1 MALLFTILC
10 GIAIAILAYFTFYFT
25 RGHFIEYT
33 ENVIDTEI
41 KFISLLNDASKMP
54 DENSMVIFVP
64 FNEDGSRPENIPDS
78 ISTLSEG
85 TVVFKN
91 EIDGKTYAAKIH
103 TFEDGRKI
111 LVGVDITM
119 IDMDFKLM
127 AWLGSI
133 SIVLIIIVILISYFL
148 SFFVVKGT
156 NKIAKSAQEIMDTG
170 DLSRRLEVTSRWD
183 DLGNMTMVLNRMLD
197 RCQELME
204 GIKQVSNNIAHDLR
218 TPLTRMRNTIESLD
232 KSSPSQETQ
241 TLLSEAD
248 HLLNTFNA
256 LLRISRIETGKQ
268 SSSMHELCL
277 GELIND
283 VVSFYEPL
291 AEEKSIQL
299 LVETNDIE
307 YSGDKNLL
315 FQAYANLVDN
325 AIKYTPHHGII
336 KIIQNT
342 TDTKKHQIT
351 IEDNGTGIPESE
363 IDMVFERFY
372 RCEKSRSS
380 SGTGLGL
387 SLVKAV
393 IELHKGSIQLINIQK
408 GLKIITVL

>member
-1 MALLFTILC
+1 MALLFTVLC
-10 GIAIAILAYFTFYFT
+10 GIAIIILAYFTFYFT

-41 KFISLLNDASKMP
+41 KLISLLNDIPDMP
-54 DENSMVIFVP
+54 EDNNMVVFIP
-64 FNEDGSRPENIPDS
+64 FNEDGSKPDSIPDS

-85 TVVFKN
+85 TVVFKS
-91 EIDGKTYAAKIH
+91 EINDKTYAAKIH
-103 TFEDGRKI
+103 TYENGKKI

-127 AWLGSI
+127 AWLGTI
-133 SIVLIIIVILISYFL
+133 SIILIIIVIVISYLL

-156 NKIAKSAQEIMDTG
+156 NQIAQSAQEIMDTG

-218 TPLTRMRNTIESLD
+218 TPLTRMRNTIESLEHN
-232 KSSPSQETQ
+232 SPSEETQ

-268 SSSMHELCL
+268 TSNMTELCL
-277 GELIND
+277 GELLAD

-299 LVETNDIE
+299 NVKTQECDLT
-307 YSGDKNLL
+307 GDKNLL
-315 FQAYANLVDN
+315 FQAFANLLDN
-325 AIKYTPHHGII
+325 AIKYTPENGAI
-336 KIIQNT
+336 KISQEKTAHNQ
-342 TDTKKHQIT
+342 HQVI
-351 IEDNGTGIPESE
+351 IEDNGVGIPESE
-363 IDMVFERFY
+363 IDLVFERFY

-380 SGTGLGL
+380 SGDGLGL

-393 IELHKGSIQLINIQK
+393 IDLHKGKIQLRNTNQ
-408 GLKIITVL
+408 GLQIITVL